1 MESQHDR
8 TGAARMTIPS
18 QQGVTLPA
26 IADAGTITIPALSK
40 TVTGNATTL
49 AAVTIGQAIILP
61 GVADIKIA
69 ATIPVN
75 LGGGVCTFDLLYTET
90 NAYTGKAWALADNPS
105 DDEAAIIMQQDDIG
119 NTAGRAAHNAAANGY
134 CYLDAT
140 TAIMWERNGPAG
152 NWTNRCTTAVLWVST
167 AGSDTDPDNPERAT
181 IQAAIDELSRAG
193 DLSGW
198 NVIIAIKAGTYT
210 APIVLKEIAGAPTLL
225 KICGEASLTGTPAS
239 LSSYVISS
247 ASPIA
252 AIQATNLKDAW
263 TLEGF
268 TLTASKGH
276 LLQAKGARL
285 RFNQLRF
292 GAAPGAHIAALSAGS
307 IVLAGNGYEIAGG
320 ANAHLLAN
328 GSGATVD
335 LQAEATVTAPTVT
348 ISAASAFKTA
358 YAWAR
363 ASGHIFT
370 GTGLIFVTKSNATGR
385 RWRAE
390 QNSSIDSG
398 QSGEKYLPG
407 TAGTAGNGVAVKNGE
422 YI

>member
-1 MESQHDR
+1 MELFGFRD
-8 TGAARMTIPS
+8 GAARMNSFAPFDIVTIP
-18 QQGVTLPA
+18 PIAA
-26 IADAGTITIPALSK
+26 IGTITAAAG
-40 TVTGNATTL
+40 TTTATGQTANL
-49 AAVTIGQAIILP
+49 AALVRGKSFMFAGIPRIWNISSDA
-61 GVADIKIA
+61 VDI
-69 ATIPVN
+69 
-75 LGGGVCTFDLLYTET
+75 GGGACTFEISPPASGEFAT
-90 NAYTGKAWALADNPS
+90 ALAAWSWDLADADTENILIQQS
-105 DDEAAIIMQQDDIG
+105 AIG
-119 NTAGRAAHNAAANGY
+119 TLAGRATYNAQADGFA
-134 CYLDAT
+134 YLDIT
-140 TAIMWERNGPAG
+140 TPAMWERNGAAG
-152 NWTNRCTTAVLWVST
+152 TWTNMGNTVVLWIAT
-167 AGSDTDPDNPERAT
+167 TGSDVDGSAPLAT
-181 IQAAIDELSRAG
+181 VQRAIDLVATAG

-198 NVIIAIKAGTYT
+198 NIIIALKAGTY
-210 APIVLKEIAGAPTLL
+210 APFVLKEIAGAPAML
-225 KICGEASLTGTPAS
+225 KICGEASLSGTPAS

-307 IVLAGNGYEIAGG
+307 IVLSGNGYEIAGG

-328 GSGATVD
+328 GSGGTVD
-335 LQAEATVTAPTVT
+335 LQAEATVAAPTVT

-358 YAWAR
+358 FAWAR

-370 GTGLIFVTKSNATGR
+370 GTGLLFVTKSNATGR